1 MDWQEFY
8 RQLKRRH
15 VFRVASIYVV
25 AAWVV
30 IQVAETTFPAFNLP
44 NSFIQ
49 VIIILA
55 IAGFPIAL
63 LLSWVYDIVPDAQD
77 VYEGGDSNSETT
89 RKGRLVR
96 RGAWIAVLVYAVLV
110 VGFTKVYVSAPAVEN
125 ETGETSFTTP
135 YKNSIAVLPFDNLAE
150 DADGYFADGVA
161 DEIRSQLALVKSLK
175 VISRTSCMFYKTKKL
190 PLQEI
195 ASELKVG
202 HILEGSVQKYGDNIK
217 VNVSLS
223 SAKSDKVVWSPP
235 AFIGETVDIFNIQEE
250 IARTITDA
258 LQIELSGDEEE
269 YFSKRFTEDPEVY
282 NLYLKAESEYKRLS
296 LDGMKS
302 GARIYKEVI
311 SIDPNFAPAYC
322 ALATA
327 SILEGMIWGT
337 KSAREARD
345 SAVFYL
351 NSARRIDDDF
361 AKLHSTTGQLRFYLE
376 WDFEKGEE
384 GLSLAASMGYPFAL
398 VNLID
403 LYIKTGEYR
412 KAAERVAQLEATD
425 PLNAALPVSKSL
437 VLYFTDEID
446 ESIRLLERAIRISP
460 YYLQGQRVLGMIYT
474 MQGEYDKAIEI
485 LEGAES
491 LVGARIPFLS
501 GYLAVSYFH
510 SGNPDKAEEMAEIL
524 KDRWMNQGG
533 GDPAYYVALYYA
545 GIGDSDSALEWLSN
559 AYDSHEVELTWL
571 YAEPAFESLHQD
583 SRYVALLDQIGFPSD
598 PGDRPIQ

>member
-8 RQLKRRH
+8 KQLKRRH

-25 AAWVV
+25 AAWVA

-44 NSFIQ
+44 NSLIQ
-49 VIIILA
+49 IIIILA
-55 IAGFPIAL
+55 ISGFPVAL
-63 LLSWVYDIVPDAQD
+63 LLAWVYDIVPDAND
-77 VYEGGDSNSETT
+77 VQEDCQSNAEPG

-96 RGAWIAVLVYAVLV
+96 RGAWIAVLVYSVLV
-110 VGFTKVYVSAPAVEN
+110 VGFTKVYVTTSDDDN
-125 ETGETSFTTP
+125 ETLETSFTTP
-135 YKNSIAVLPFDNLAE
+135 YKNSIAVLPFDNLANE
-150 DADGYFADGVA
+150 AEGYFADGVA

-223 SAKSDKVVWSPP
+223 SAKSDEVVWSPP
-235 AFIGETVDIFNIQEE
+235 AFIGETGDIFNIQEE

-258 LQIELSGDEEE
+258 LQIELSGDEEQ

-282 NLYLKAESEYKRLS
+282 NLYLKAEAEYKKLS
-296 LDGMKS
+296 LDGMKR
-302 GARIYKEVI
+302 GVQIYKDVI

-337 KSAREARD
+337 KSAQEARD

-351 NSARRIDDDF
+351 NTARRIDDDF

-376 WDFEKGEE
+376 WDFDKGEE
-384 GLSLAASMGYPFAL
+384 ELSLAGSMGYPFAL

-412 KAAERVAQLEATD
+412 KAAERLAQLEATD

-437 VLYFTDEID
+437 VLYFTGEID
-446 ESIRLLERAIRISP
+446 ESIRLLEKAIRISP

-474 MQGEYDKAIEI
+474 MQGEYEKAIEI

-491 LVGARIPFLS
+491 LVGARIPFLT

-510 SGNPDKAEEMAEIL
+510 SGNQDKAEELANIL
-524 KDRWMNQGG
+524 KTRWENQGG
-533 GDPAYYVALYYA
+533 GDPAYYLALYYA
-545 GIGDSDSALEWLSN
+545 GTGENDAAIDWLYR
-559 AYDSHEVELTWL
+559 AHDSHEVELTWL
-571 YAEPAFESLHQD
+571 YAEPAFESLRDD
-583 SRYVALLDQIGFPSD
+583 SGYLTLIDQIGFTSNRED
-598 PGDRPIQ
+598 PLLQ